1 MQKFSAKQQTYF
13 IVMPVCNEEAHLKDT
28 ILSFK
33 KTGLPIIVVDDG
45 SKDKSR
51 AIAEK
56 LGEVVLAHS
65 INLGKGA
72 ALLTGCEYAFKNGA
86 SAVITVDS
94 DGQHLASDTKA
105 FIDALAHHD
114 IVFGSRNL
122 GYGVPFVRFL
132 GNKFATILIN
142 LMFGIFVTDMLCGFR
157 AFNKKAYGKIK
168 WESSGYGVETEMVV
182 RTAKSGLRRTEVP
195 VQTVYHDKVKGVT
208 ILDAIVILFDVII
221 WKVKI

>member
-13 IVMPVCNEEAHLKDT
+13 IVMPVYNEEAHLKDT

-72 ALLTGCEYAFKNGA
+72 ALITGCDYAFAQGA
-86 SAVITVDS
+86 DAVITVDS
-94 DGQHLASDTKA
+94 DGQHLASDTTA

-157 AFNKKAYGKIK
+157 AFNKKAYAKIK

-208 ILDAIVILFDVII
+208 ILDAVAILFDVII
-221 WKVKI
+221 WKARL